1 MRNKR
6 ISEPE
11 KHQSGGKGG
20 EANRGSW
27 GQKQKI
33 NQRHFAIRSQHRKV
47 SSS

>member
-11 KHQSGGKGG
+11 RHQSGGKGG

-33 NQRHFAIRSQHRKV
+33 NQRLLAIRSQHRKIN
-47 SSS
+47 SA